1 MVQLPDDCLKDIF
14 ECLEKEEDTDTLR
27 LCLLV
32 NRLWC
37 QISVEILWKRNWN
50 YDTLFAFLLH

>member
-1 MVQLPDDCLKDIF
+1 MVQLPDDCLGDIF
-14 ECLEKEEDTDTLR
+14 ECLEKEGDADTLR
-27 LCLLV
+27 SCLLV

-50 YDTLFAFLLH
+50 YDTLFTFLQE